1 MKEKFFL
8 LGASGRLG
16 SHWLPELKKF
26 ANVISHEHKKFI
38 KSKKN
43 KINLL
48 NYKKIQQFCNA
59 NKVSIIINCTGYTNL
74 EKCEKYKE
82 NAIRVNYK
90 IVKNITNV
98 CLKNNIKLIHIS
110 TDHLFDGKK
119 KIYTE
124 KSKMKPVNM
133 YAKTKIM
140 AENYIKKKLKN
151 FLILR
156 TNFFLNSKGK
166 NTFLDFIIKKLKK
179 KNKIYCWDDIFFS
192 PLHVLNLIK
201 LSNFLILK
209 KKVGIFNV
217 SCNQSLSKYDFA
229 VKIAKHLKFDTNLIQ
244 KKPFKKDIV
253 NRSQNMTLCNKKLKK
268 LLSKKQIYNLLDL
281 QSQFK
286 YVQK

>member
-1 MKEKFFL
+1 MKEKIFL

-26 ANVISHEHKKFI
+26 SIVISHQHKQFI
-38 KSKKN
+38 KSKKK

-48 NYKKIQQFCNA
+48 NFKKTSQFCSTN
-59 NKVSIIINCTGYTNL
+59 NISIIINCTGYTNL

-82 NAIRVNYK
+82 NAIIINYK
-90 IVKNITNV
+90 IVKNITDV

-140 AENYIKKKLKN
+140 AENYIKKNLKN

-166 NTFLDFIIKKLKK
+166 NTFLDFIIKKLKEG
-179 KNKIYCWDDIFFS
+179 NKIYCWDNIFFS

-201 LSNFLILK
+201 LSNFLILN
-209 KKVGIFNV
+209 KKVGIFNL
-217 SCNQSLSKYDFA
+217 SCNQSLSKYEFA
-229 VKIAKHLKFDTNLIQ
+229 VKIAKYLKFDTNLIE
-244 KKPFKKDIV
+244 KTPFKKGIV
-253 NRSQNMTLCNKKLKK
+253 KRSQNMTLCNKKIKR
-268 LLSKKQIYNLLDL
+268 LLNKKQIYNLLDL

-286 YVQK
+286 YV

>member
-1 MKEKFFL
+1 MKEKIFL

-26 ANVISHEHKKFI
+26 SIVISHQHKQFI
-38 KSKKN
+38 KSKKK

-48 NYKKIQQFCNA
+48 NFKKISQFCSVN
-59 NKVSIIINCTGYTNL
+59 NISIIINCTGYTNL
-74 EKCEKYKE
+74 EKCEKHKE
-82 NAIRVNYK
+82 NAIIINYK
-90 IVKNITNV
+90 IVKNITDV

-119 KIYTE
+119 KFYTE

-140 AENYIKKKLKN
+140 AENYIKKNLKK

-166 NTFLDFIIKKLKK
+166 NTFLDFIIKKLKEG
-179 KNKIYCWDDIFFS
+179 NKIYCWDNIFFS

-201 LSNFLILK
+201 LSNFLILN
-209 KKVGIFNV
+209 KKVGIFNL
-217 SCNQSLSKYDFA
+217 SCNQSLSKYEFA
-229 VKIAKHLKFDTNLIQ
+229 VKIAKYLKFDTNLIE
-244 KKPFKKDIV
+244 KKPFKKGIV
-253 NRSQNMTLCNKKLKK
+253 KRSQNMTLCNKKIKN
-268 LLSKKQIYNLLDL
+268 LLNKKQIYNLLNL
-281 QSQFK
+281 QSQLK

>member
-1 MKEKFFL
+1 MNF
-8 LGASGRLG
+8 
-16 SHWLPELKKF
+16 KKT
-26 ANVISHEHKKFI
+26 S
-38 KSKKN
+38 
-43 KINLL
+43 
-48 NYKKIQQFCNA
+48 QFCSTN
-59 NKVSIIINCTGYTNL
+59 NISIIINCTGYTNL

-82 NAIRVNYK
+82 NAIIINYK
-90 IVKNITNV
+90 IVKNITDV

-140 AENYIKKKLKN
+140 AENYIKKNLKN

-166 NTFLDFIIKKLKK
+166 NTFLDFIIKKLKEG
-179 KNKIYCWDDIFFS
+179 NKIYCWDNIFFS

-201 LSNFLILK
+201 LSNFLILN
-209 KKVGIFNV
+209 KKVGIFNL
-217 SCNQSLSKYDFA
+217 SCNQSLSKYEFA
-229 VKIAKHLKFDTNLIQ
+229 VKIAKYLKFDTNLIE
-244 KKPFKKDIV
+244 KTPFKKGIV
-253 NRSQNMTLCNKKLKK
+253 KRSQNMTLCNKKIKR
-268 LLSKKQIYNLLDL
+268 LLNKKQIYNLLDL

-286 YVQK
+286 YV